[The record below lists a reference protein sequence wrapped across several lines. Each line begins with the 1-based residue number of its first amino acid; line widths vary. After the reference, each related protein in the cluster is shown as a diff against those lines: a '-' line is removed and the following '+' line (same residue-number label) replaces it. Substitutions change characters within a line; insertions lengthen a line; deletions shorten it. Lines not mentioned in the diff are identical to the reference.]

1 MNKLFSLPFIVMI
14 LFYQKVISPYFP
26 MSCRYSPTCSK
37 YSLQCFK
44 KHNVLKALFLT
55 IKRIISCNP
64 WGGHGHDPVP

>member
-1 MNKLFSLPFIVMI
+1 MI
-14 LFYQKVISPYFP
+14 LFYQKVISPYSP

-37 YSLQCFK
+37 YSLLCFK

-55 IKRIISCNP
+55 IKRIISCHP